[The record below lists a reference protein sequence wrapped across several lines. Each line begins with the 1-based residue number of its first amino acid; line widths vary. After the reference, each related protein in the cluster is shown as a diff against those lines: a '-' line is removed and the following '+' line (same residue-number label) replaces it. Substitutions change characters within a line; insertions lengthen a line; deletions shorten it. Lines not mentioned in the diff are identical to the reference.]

1 MAISLP
7 IVSKFDDKGTT
18 AAERA
23 LKGVAVVSAAA
34 FTAAITG
41 AVAFGVEAIKAAAE
55 AEAVTRGLEN
65 AAKNAGVFGDSAR
78 AISKAT
84 DALDDHSRKLGE
96 MTGIDDEIINQIKTG
111 WLAVPDLAARG
122 TDGINKLAE
131 VVADVAAGT
140 GKDVQAIGLA
150 FQRVAGDSETAFS
163 KLTRAGIVFTDE
175 QKATYQSILDTSGEI
190 EAQSYLIEQLG
201 DKYEGAAQAAAN
213 PFEQLRVIFGNLQ
226 EDIGAKLLPAL
237 DPVIPLFQELSNS
250 LVTSP
255 EFNAFLDEMATELT
269 DMVPSLG
276 TILQHFITLVTDT
289 LPQLTPAVQI
299 LGDALNI
306 VGVTLG
312 LINDESPETISN
324 LEIIGELVGAVSDG
338 FTFIDE
344 WANKSQAALSAWG
357 PAIRAVI
364 DSVKMAFNPLESV
377 LRNIY
382 ALIQYILGNEAA
394 ALNAL
399 GMGKTE
405 KRGGPNRLSYPG
417 TAKGGVTAMGGLQ
430 WVGEKGPELVS
441 LPQGATVTPIPQ
453 HMRAD
458 NLAGSMRGGGGQV
471 VYNIQVS
478 GGMGVDGA
486 QLGEQIVTAIR
497 KYERTSGAVFAR
509 A

>member
-41 AVAFGVEAIKAAAE
+41 AIAFGVEAVKAAAE

-84 DALDDHSRKLGE
+84 DALDNHSRKLSE

-175 QKATYQSILDTSGEI
+175 QKAIYQSILDTSGEI
-190 EAQSYLIEQLG
+190 DAQSYLIEQLG
-201 DKYEGAAQAAAN
+201 NKYEGAAQAAAN

-237 DPVIPLFQELSNS
+237 DPVIPLLRELSSS
-250 LVTSP
+250 LTTSP
-255 EFNAFLDEMATELT
+255 EFNAFLDEMSTQLA

-289 LPQLTPAVQI
+289 LPQLTPAVEI
-299 LGDALNI
+299 LGDAFNI
-306 VGVTLG
+306 VGIALG
-312 LINDESPETISN
+312 LINDESPDTISN
-324 LEIIGELVGAVSDG
+324 LEIIADIVGTISDA
-338 FTFIDE
+338 FIWLEE
-344 WANKSQAALSAWG
+344 WATKSEDALSDWG
-357 PAIRAVI
+357 PVIRGVI
-364 DSVKMAFNPLESV
+364 DSVKFAFSPLEVV

-382 ALIQYILGNEAA
+382 ALIQYITGNHAA

-399 GMGKTE
+399 GMGKVE
-405 KRGGPNRLSYPG
+405 QRGGPRRTPG
-417 TAKGGVTAMGGLQ
+417 TAKGGVTAMEGLQ

-441 LPQGATVTPIPQ
+441 LPRNATVTPIPQ

-458 NLAGSMRGGGGQV
+458 NLIGSNRGGSPV
-471 VYNIQVS
+471 VNYNIQVS